1 MTTRFA
7 YKLLRLRK
15 DGSLGPLFINRRMRV
30 PVGEWLSAEN
40 HPTKG
45 YAVRQGWHATTAPG
59 GAALEHSGPG
69 VGTRRG
75 RGLYGACAAND
86 AGRRV
91 ATRAGMT
98 TPNAGVT
105 GAELAKRPR

>member
-45 YAVRQGWHATTAPG
+45 YAVRQGWHATTAPV
-59 GAALEHSGPG
+59 APHLS
-69 VGTRRG
+69 TRG
-75 RGLYGACAAND
+75 RVWA
-86 AGRRV
+86 RV
-91 ATRAGMT
+91 EVADYTVLVRPT
-98 TPNAGVT
+98 TQG
-105 GAELAKRPR
+105 GEWLLAQRMKVISLI